1 MARDLLLGRTGK
13 NWGRAPEAST
23 AAGVVADTYGRLGHR
38 GKLLAWVALGAAAL
52 WTAGKLKTSVTLGGQ
67 RWT

>member
-23 AAGVVADTYGRLGHR
+23 VAGVVSSTYARLGRR
-38 GKLLAWVALGAAAL
+38 GKFFTWVALGAAAL
-52 WTAGKLKTSVTLGGQ
+52 WAAGKLKTSVTLGGQ